1 MEDLLIRATMA
12 GLLVAL
18 LAGPLGCFVVW
29 QRLAYFGDTLAHSAL
44 LGVALSLLLHLPI
57 APGVLVLALL
67 MAGALSYLHSNND
80 LAMDTILG
88 MLAHVSLASGVL
100 LLGLLSETHI
110 DWLAWLFGDLLA
122 VSWNGVIAMAGVTA
136 VVLLCL
142 GLCWKKFVLIAV
154 DAEIAE
160 VDGVN
165 VGLYRTLLLLLMA
178 ATIATAI
185 QVVGV
190 LLVTALLIIPATAA
204 RNLASSPGSMAVY
217 AIAIGALATL
227 GGLAASYNFDVSVG
241 PAIVVIAFGF
251 FLLSLALRRA

>member
-1 MEDLLIRATMA
+1 MEDLLIRATTA

-44 LGVALSLLLHLPI
+44 LGVALSLLLHVPM
-57 APGVLVLALL
+57 APGVLALALL
-67 MAGALSYLHSNND
+67 MAAALSYLHSVND

-122 VSWNGVIAMAGVTA
+122 VSWGDILTMAGVTA
-136 VVLLCL
+136 AVLLCL

-160 VDGVN
+160 VDGIK

-217 AIAIGALATL
+217 AIVIGALATL

-241 PAIVVIAFGF
+241 PAIVVIAFAF
-251 FLLSLALRRA
+251 FLLSLVLRRA